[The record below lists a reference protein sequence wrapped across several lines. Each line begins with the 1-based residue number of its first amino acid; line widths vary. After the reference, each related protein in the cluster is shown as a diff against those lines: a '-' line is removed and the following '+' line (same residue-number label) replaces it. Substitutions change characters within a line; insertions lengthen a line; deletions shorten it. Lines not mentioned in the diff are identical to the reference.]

1 MNSMNPKMIKTNIK
15 AFKTLASDT
24 MPFGRKI
31 EIFRELKTWKQ
42 DAQTKSVW
50 VSQKRKSLAGALR
63 EFRDLYSAKEFFA
76 EFGKNDDTFEIFY
89 RT

>member
-1 MNSMNPKMIKTNIK
+1 MSSMNPKMIKTNIK
-15 AFKTLASDT
+15 AFKPLESDK

-31 EIFRELKTWKQ
+31 EVFHVLKAWRQ

-50 VSQKRKSLAGALR
+50 VSQKRKSLAAALR

-76 EFGKNDDTFEIFY
+76 EFGKNDDSFEIFY